1 MFFKVNTDS
10 SADGQST
17 ALKITSDLKSTF
29 SGKIEGDAG
38 LTIDGAATLIN
49 QGNGDYDLKVGS
61 NSVDHLL
68 VCDAGN
74 NRVGINVASPTA
86 TLDVQGTM
94 AGAVVTASSTGPTD
108 NVSVTG
114 ATVLKMDTSSNNV
127 TIGGLAGGVAG
138 QLLFVVKT
146 NTSNSAIL
154 ENIEGGGSQDIK
166 LLSGADET
174 ITTFGGWMLV
184 CDGSNWFALGK

>member
-1 MFFKVNTDS
+1 
-10 SADGQST
+10 
-17 ALKITSDLKSTF
+17 
-29 SGKIEGDAG
+29 
-38 LTIDGAATLIN
+38 
-49 QGNGDYDLKVGS
+49 
-61 NSVDHLL
+61 
-68 VCDAGN
+68 
-74 NRVGINVASPTA
+74 
-86 TLDVQGTM
+86 
-94 AGAVVTASSTGPTD
+94 
-108 NVSVTG
+108 
-114 ATVLKMDTSSNNV
+114 MDTSSNNV